1 MLEWYCIGGKSYG
14 SATYGQGSSIVAFG
28 YMYCSGN
35 EESLFDCNRNIFSVV
50 TGYCKSHSYDVGL
63 KCERMLLYYCTL
75 LMLYN

>member
-1 MLEWYCIGGKSYG
+1 MYVGGTYG
-14 SATYGQGSSIVAFG
+14 SGIYGHGSGIIAFG

-63 KCERMLLYYCTL
+63 MCERMLLYYYSTL
-75 LMLYN
+75 LML